1 MSGKLQIS
9 EYRFYFSCLGNFR
22 YLNIDETSDIWKIR
36 TSWPRLYPK
45 YLENSDILTW
55 IIQDIWKIKTSRH
68 WLYPRYLENFDI
80 LTSIISKISGKFRH
94 LDFDYIQDICI
105 WKIKTSRHLRF
116 KISGN
121 SDISTS
127 MKYKNIW
134 EFQTSW
140 YRWHFRF
147 SGNSD
152 ILTSRKYKISG
163 KFRHLDL
170 DCIQDIYG
178 KFKHLDL
185 DYIQNIWKIQTSWP
199 WWNTRYLERDFDI
212 LITMRYKMSGNFQIP
227 RCWWKSKIFGEI
239 STTWHR
245 WKYKISEKISI
256 SCISIDKISDIW
268 VISTP
273 WHRWDTKCLD
283 NFDTWTSRKYQISR

>member
-199 WWNTRYLERDFDI
+199 RLYPKYLENSNILTLMKYKIFGERFRYLNNNEIQDVWELSDTSMLMKIQDIWRNFNNLTSMKIQDIWKDFDI
-212 LITMRYKMSGNFQIP
+212 LYF
-227 RCWWKSKIFGEI
+227 
-239 STTWHR
+239 HR
-245 WKYKISEKISI
+245 
-256 SCISIDKISDIW
+256 
-268 VISTP
+268 
-273 WHRWDTKCLD
+273 
-283 NFDTWTSRKYQISR
+283 